1 MADRVHG
8 TAKAI
13 FSKNYEQFEIQTANM
28 WTVRTSNNS
37 NNEQFTL
44 DEQFFFFVRWT
55 LTC

>member
-1 MADRVHG
+1 MADRVHR

-44 DEQFFFFVRWT
+44 GEHSEHLFVGP
-55 LTC
+55 